1 MRVSSSEKENCKKQ
15 NKKNKKCRTMKTQRC
30 PCLME
35 KRKAEKAG
43 TTNKELKVAVKAN

>member
-1 MRVSSSEKENCKKQ
+1 MRVSSSEKENCK
-15 NKKNKKCRTMKTQRC
+15 KKNKKCRTMKTQRC